1 MEIVS
6 NFESSN
12 VSEIRYESSTSTLEV
27 VFHNGGTYQYFDVP
41 DHIWE
46 AFKAADSKGKF
57 LAYSIKGHY
66 RYAKI

>member
-12 VSEIRYESSTSTLEV
+12 VSEIGYENSTLTLEV
-27 VFHNGGTYQYFDVP
+27 KFHNGGVYQYFDVP
-41 DHIWE
+41 QHIWE

-57 LAYSIKGHY
+57 LAHNIKGHY
-66 RYAKI
+66 RYAKV